1 MKKDKN
7 KKTSIKMSRSMTI
20 VCILIG
26 AVSGIVM
33 SSALEYRFE
42 RFGFLGEL
50 AIKLALL
57 FLAFPIQLVIH
68 EAGHLVAG
76 FISGYS
82 FSSFRIF
89 NIMFVKEGENI
100 KVRKHS
106 VPGTAGQC
114 LMIPRERED
123 GKTPV
128 IFYNLGGALL
138 NIVSIIP
145 SILLANA
152 FFAHDF
158 IYSFFIFVA
167 LDGFI
172 VAATNGIPMKLG
184 TINNDGSNARELWKN
199 DEAQR
204 TFCNQ
209 FKIIEAI
216 TNGKRIAEMPSEWFF
231 MPSDEGMKNSITAS
245 GALFYFN
252 RLMDEGRT
260 EEALDFVEKL
270 LSMDSALIGLH
281 RAMLL
286 CEKISLTLILERDS
300 TGLSEIYEDAGLQTF
315 LKQMKTNI
323 SIIRAQY
330 AYAKLCV
337 RDEVMASELRARFET
352 FAPKHPYA
360 VEVEGERKILNM
372 IDEIANKG

>member
-1 MKKDKN
+1 M
-7 KKTSIKMSRSMTI
+7 
-20 VCILIG
+20 
-26 AVSGIVM
+26 
-33 SSALEYRFE
+33 AL
-42 RFGFLGEL
+42 
-50 AIKLALL
+50 
-57 FLAFPIQLVIH
+57 
-68 EAGHLVAG
+68 AG
-76 FISGYS
+76 FIS
-82 FSSFRIF
+82 
-89 NIMFVKEGENI
+89 
-100 KVRKHS
+100 
-106 VPGTAGQC
+106 
-114 LMIPRERED
+114 
-123 GKTPV
+123 
-128 IFYNLGGALL
+128 
-138 NIVSIIP
+138 
-145 SILLANA
+145 
-152 FFAHDF
+152 
-158 IYSFFIFVA
+158 
-167 LDGFI
+167 
-172 VAATNGIPMKLG
+172 AATNGIPLRLG
-184 TINNDGSNARELWKN
+184 IVNNDGSNARELYKN
-199 DEAQR
+199 EEAMR
-204 TFCNQ
+204 AFYNQ
-209 FKIIEAI
+209 FMTMAALSD
-216 TNGKRIAEMPSEWFF
+216 GKPLSEMPEEWFF

-260 EEALDFVEKL
+260 EEALALVEKL

-360 VEVEGERKILNM
+360 VEVEGEREILNM